1 MRDVYSVTVVNR
13 YIKQLI
19 EGEGTL
25 SHIYVR
31 GEVSNCKYHT
41 SGHIY
46 FTLKD
51 GGSAIA
57 CVMFSGQRIKGLK
70 FRMTEGMQ
78 VVVFGSVSVY
88 ERDGRYQLYAAQIL
102 QEGVGYLYEKYEQ
115 LKGQLEAEGLFDAK
129 YKKKLPAFPSK
140 VGIVT
145 ASTGAAIQDILNISG
160 RRNPYVQLVLY
171 PAKVQGQGAAKTI
184 VEGVRALDKYG
195 VDVMIV
201 GRGGGSIED
210 LWAFNEECVARAVFE
225 CQTPVISA
233 VGHESDWTIVDY
245 VSDLRAPTPS
255 AAAELAVPDV
265 ITLMSRISEDY
276 ARMNRAMHG
285 RIEQSKLQVQRLEK
299 NLKLLSPGQILLQ
312 KKQYLSHLE
321 EQLHTMIQHR
331 IQISRHRLEICS
343 SRLEGVSPIGKLSG
357 GYAFVSNETGQPI
370 TDISKLVVGDI
381 LNITMR
387 DGIIDAAVTAF
398 EKKNQEKCREECK
411 NGKDKES

>member
-57 CVMFSGQRIKGLK
+57 CVMFSGQRLKGLK

-129 YKKKLPAFPSK
+129 YKKKLPAFPAK

-184 VEGVRALDKYG
+184 VEGIHALDKYG

-276 ARMNRAMHG
+276 ARMNRATSG
-285 RIEQSKLQVQRLEK
+285 YPKVRE
-299 NLKLLSPGQILLQ
+299 KLLELQQQMAATYDVIMDGRDIGTNILPNADIKIYLTASADERAARRCKEYDEKGIAYDYDKVRQ
-312 KKQYLSHLE
+312 DIIERDERDKNRATAPLKQAEDAVYLDTSD
-321 EQLHTMIQHR
+321 MNIQ
-331 IQISRHRLEICS
+331 Q
-343 SRLEGVSPIGKLSG
+343 
-357 GYAFVSNETGQPI
+357 
-370 TDISKLVVGDI
+370 VVDYI
-381 LNITMR
+381 LNLYR
-387 DGIIDAAVTAF
+387 
-398 EKKNQEKCREECK
+398 EKC
-411 NGKDKES
+411 GA

>member
-129 YKKKLPAFPSK
+129 YKK
-140 VGIVT
+140 
-145 ASTGAAIQDILNISG
+145 
-160 RRNPYVQLVLY
+160 
-171 PAKVQGQGAAKTI
+171 
-184 VEGVRALDKYG
+184 
-195 VDVMIV
+195 
-201 GRGGGSIED
+201 
-210 LWAFNEECVARAVFE
+210 
-225 CQTPVISA
+225 
-233 VGHESDWTIVDY
+233 
-245 VSDLRAPTPS
+245 
-255 AAAELAVPDV
+255 
-265 ITLMSRISEDY
+265 
-276 ARMNRAMHG
+276 
-285 RIEQSKLQVQRLEK
+285 
-299 NLKLLSPGQILLQ
+299 
-312 KKQYLSHLE
+312 
-321 EQLHTMIQHR
+321 
-331 IQISRHRLEICS
+331 
-343 SRLEGVSPIGKLSG
+343 
-357 GYAFVSNETGQPI
+357 
-370 TDISKLVVGDI
+370 
-381 LNITMR
+381 
-387 DGIIDAAVTAF
+387 
-398 EKKNQEKCREECK
+398 
-411 NGKDKES
+411 